1 MDQIR
6 IGSYIAQ
13 CRRKKKWTQKE
24 LAEKLGVT
32 DKSVSKWENGYCLPD
47 PSLYRPLCDALE
59 ITPNDLFGE
68 DIKENNERAVDKKLL
83 EMLINSIYKGC
94 SDRITLEE
102 FRNALQRMAEV
113 TLSLSQFPSKEEAV
127 SYLMRETEGM
137 EITREECEKA
147 YDFYMKSGSGA
158 DNR

>member
-1 MDQIR
+1 MDQVR

-13 CRRKKKWTQKE
+13 CRREKKWTQKE
-24 LAEKLGVT
+24 LAKKLGVT

-47 PSLYRPLCDALE
+47 PSLYQPLCDALE

-68 DIKENNERAVDKKLL
+68 ALKEKNERAVDKKML
-83 EMLINSIYKGC
+83 EMLIYSIYKGC

-102 FRNALQRMAEV
+102 FQNALQRMAEV
-113 TLSLSQFPSKEEAV
+113 ALSLSQFPSKEEAV

-147 YDFYMKSGSGA
+147 YDIYMQLGNT
-158 DNR
+158 DVL

>member
-47 PSLYRPLCDALE
+47 PALYQPLCDALE

-68 DIKENNERAVDKKLL
+68 DLERKNERAVDKKLL
-83 EMLINSIYKGC
+83 EMLINSIYKSC
-94 SDRITLEE
+94 SDRI
-102 FRNALQRMAEV
+102 
-113 TLSLSQFPSKEEAV
+113 SP
-127 SYLMRETEGM
+127 
-137 EITREECEKA
+137 EECEKA
-147 YDFYMKSGSGA
+147 YDFYMRLGNTDSL
-158 DNR
+158 

>member
-1 MDQIR
+1 MDQVR
-6 IGSYIAQ
+6 IGTYIAQ
-13 CRRKKKWTQKE
+13 CRREKKWTQKE

-47 PSLYRPLCDALE
+47 PSLYQPLCDALK

-68 DIKENNERAVDKKLL
+68 DLEENNERAVDKKLL
-83 EMLINSIYKGC
+83 DMLINSIYKNC
-94 SDRITLEE
+94 SDQISPEE
-102 FRNALQRMAEV
+102 FRNALRRIAEV

-147 YDFYMKSGSGA
+147 YDFYIQLGNTDSL
-158 DNR
+158 